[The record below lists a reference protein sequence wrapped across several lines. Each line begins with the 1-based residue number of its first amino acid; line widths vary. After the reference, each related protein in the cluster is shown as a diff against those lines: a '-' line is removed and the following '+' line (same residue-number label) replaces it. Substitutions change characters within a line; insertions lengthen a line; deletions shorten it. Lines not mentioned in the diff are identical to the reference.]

1 MVTRRA
7 RTAPPDHDLTA
18 VTVRAEEDGVVI
30 RVEGPLDD
38 LAGRALLD
46 AVRVATTSGD
56 AVAIELRSIDC
67 FTYSAVRD
75 LAACSHLGAELHFT
89 GTGIGNG
96 SASMTS

>member
-1 MVTRRA
+1 MGTRRA
-7 RTAPPDHDLTA
+7 RTAPRDHDLMA

-67 FTYSAVRD
+67 LTYSAVRD
-75 LAACSHLGAELHFT
+75 LAVCSHLGAELHI
-89 GTGIGNG
+89 IGSSSG
-96 SASMTS
+96 SMRS